1 MQIKTHNILDF
12 LELVEKYQK
21 DGKAAREY
29 VISSYNHEQ
38 IKQLAFP
45 NYSEL
50 EKFCNEM
57 GVLNITDKFLEL
69 TNLGEKILGTL
80 YKEKIKEIFVLECFL
95 KGKLSKDVL
104 QAVNNFHVNDDKTM
118 WCYKKELYGLF
129 TEPKI
134 LPILRD
140 TNFLKKDPNG
150 EKVTI
155 NQKFLSALNIELK
168 KIVSKKPPKSQAE
181 LEKELEE
188 ERENKKKIGAGAEI
202 IVLEFEKN
210 QSRKAKR
217 ISQEDAEAGYDIE
230 SQDEDGNV
238 RWIEVKGSTGDE
250 FNIYWTKNEIK
261 TARKNRDKYW
271 LYFVPG
277 VDIKSKKFKE
287 PELYPDP
294 IASIL
299 ESKQYKEKKET
310 LHLIKNNSEEN

>member
-21 DGKAAREY
+21 DSKATREY
-29 VISSYNHEQ
+29 VTSSYNHEH

-45 NYSEL
+45 NYPEL

-57 GVLNITDKFLEL
+57 GVLDITDKFLEL
-69 TNLGEKILGTL
+69 TSLGEKILGTL
-80 YKEKIKEIFVLECFL
+80 DKEKIKEIFVLECFL
-95 KGKLSKDVL
+95 NGKLSKDVL

-118 WCYKKELYGLF
+118 SYPKKDLFGLF

-134 LPILRD
+134 LVILND
-140 TNFLKKDPNG
+140 TNFLKKNG
-150 EKVTI
+150 KIVTI

-188 ERENKKKIGAGAEI
+188 ERKNKKEIGERAEI

-217 ISQEDAEAGYDIE
+217 ISQENASAGYDIE

-238 RWIEVKGSTGDE
+238 RLIEVKGSTGDE
-250 FNIYWTKNEIK
+250 FDIYWSQNEIK
-261 TARKNRDKYW
+261 TARENRDKYW

-277 VDIKSKKFKE
+277 VDIKSKTSKE

>member
-1 MQIKTHNILDF
+1 
-12 LELVEKYQK
+12 
-21 DGKAAREY
+21 
-29 VISSYNHEQ
+29 
-38 IKQLAFP
+38 
-45 NYSEL
+45 
-50 EKFCNEM
+50 
-57 GVLNITDKFLEL
+57 
-69 TNLGEKILGTL
+69 
-80 YKEKIKEIFVLECFL
+80 
-95 KGKLSKDVL
+95 
-104 QAVNNFHVNDDKTM
+104 M
-118 WCYKKELYGLF
+118 WCTKKDLFELF
-129 TEPKI
+129 TETEI
-134 LPILRD
+134 FPILYE
-140 TNFLKKDPNG
+140 TKFLKKDG
-150 EKVTI
+150 GKVTI
-155 NQKFLSALNIELK
+155 DQKFLPALNIELK
-168 KIVSKKPPKSQAE
+168 KIVRKKPPKSQAQ

-188 ERENKKKIGAGAEI
+188 ERENKKRIGERAEI

-238 RWIEVKGSTGDE
+238 RFIEVKGSTGDE

-299 ESKQYKEKKET
+299 DRVGKEYEVKEAT
-310 LHLIKNNSEEN
+310 LHLIKNKSEEN

>member
-1 MQIKTHNILDF
+1 
-12 LELVEKYQK
+12 
-21 DGKAAREY
+21 
-29 VISSYNHEQ
+29 
-38 IKQLAFP
+38 
-45 NYSEL
+45 
-50 EKFCNEM
+50 M
-57 GVLNITDKFLEL
+57 GVLDITDKFLEL

-118 WCYKKELYGLF
+118 WYPKKDLF
-129 TEPKI
+129 ALFIEPKI
-134 LPILRD
+134 LVILND
-140 TNFLKKDPNG
+140 TNFLKKNG
-150 EKVTI
+150 EIVTI
-155 NQKFLSALNIELK
+155 NQKFMPALNNELK
-168 KIVSKKPPKSQAE
+168 KVVRKKPPKSQAQ

-188 ERENKKKIGAGAEI
+188 ERENKKRIGEIAEN

-230 SQDEDGNV
+230 SLDEDGNV
-238 RWIEVKGSTGDE
+238 RLIEVKGSTGDE

-277 VDIKSKKFKE
+277 VDIKSEKFNE

-299 ESKQYKEKKET
+299 DSNQFTEIKEET
-310 LHLIKNNSEEN
+310 LHLIKNKSEEN

>member
-12 LELVEKYQK
+12 LKLVKKYQK
-21 DGKAAREY
+21 DGKSSREH

-80 YKEKIKEIFVLECFL
+80 DKEKIKEIFVLECFL
-95 KGKLSKDVL
+95 NGKLSKDVL

-118 WCYKKELYGLF
+118 WYPKKDLF
-129 TEPKI
+129 ALFIEPKI
-134 LPILRD
+134 LPILVD
-140 TNFLKKDPNG
+140 TNFLKKPG

-155 NQKFLSALNIELK
+155 NQKFLPALSIALK
-168 KIVSKKPPKSQAE
+168 KFVRKKPPKSQAQ
-181 LEKELEE
+181 LEKELER
-188 ERENKKKIGAGAEI
+188 ERENKKKIGERAEI

-217 ISQEDAEAGYDIE
+217 ISQENASAGYDIE

-238 RWIEVKGSTGDE
+238 RLIEVKGSTGDE
-250 FNIYWTKNEIK
+250 FDIYWSQNEIK
-261 TARKNRDKYW
+261 TASENRDKYW

-277 VDIKSKKFKE
+277 VDIKSKTSKE

>member
-12 LELVEKYQK
+12 LELVKKYQK

-29 VISSYNHEQ
+29 VTSSYNHEH

-45 NYSEL
+45 NYPEL

-69 TNLGEKILGTL
+69 TSLGEKILGTL
-80 YKEKIKEIFVLECFL
+80 DKEKIKEIFVLECFL
-95 KGKLSKDVL
+95 NGKLSRDVL
-104 QAVNNFHVNDDKTM
+104 HAVNNFHANDDKTR
-118 WCYKKELYGLF
+118 WYPKKDLF
-129 TEPKI
+129 HLFINPKT
-134 LPILRD
+134 LPILID
-140 TNFLKKDPNG
+140 TNFLCKNG
-150 EKVTI
+150 KKVTI
-155 NQKFLSALNIELK
+155 NQKFLPALSIELK
-168 KIVSKKPPKSQAE
+168 KIVRKKPAKSQAQ
-181 LEKELEE
+181 LEKELER
-188 ERENKKKIGAGAEI
+188 EREAKKMIGEIAEN

-210 QSRKAKR
+210 QSRKVKR
-217 ISQEDAEAGYDIE
+217 ISQENANAGYDIE

-238 RWIEVKGSTGDE
+238 RLIEVKGSTGDE
-250 FNIYWTKNEIK
+250 FDIYWSQNEIK
-261 TARKNRDKYW
+261 TARENRDKYW

-277 VDIKSKKFKE
+277 VDIKSKTSKE

-310 LHLIKNNSEEN
+310 LHIIKNNSEEN

>member
-1 MQIKTHNILDF
+1 MEIKIHNILDF
-12 LELVEKYQK
+12 LELVKKYQN
-21 DGKAAREY
+21 DGKSSREH
-29 VISSYNHEQ
+29 VISSYKFEP
-38 IKQLAFP
+38 IKQLAFT
-45 NYSEL
+45 NYPEL

-57 GVLNITDKFLEL
+57 GVLGITDKFLEL
-69 TNLGEKILGTL
+69 SILGEKILGTL
-80 YKEKIKEIFVLECFL
+80 DKEKIKEIFVLECFL
-95 KGKLSKDVL
+95 NGKLSKDVL

-118 WCYKKELYGLF
+118 SYPKKDLYGLF

-134 LPILRD
+134 LPILID
-140 TNFLKKDPNG
+140 TDFLKKNG
-150 EKVTI
+150 EVTI

-168 KIVSKKPPKSQAE
+168 KIVRKKPPKSQAQ

-188 ERENKKKIGAGAEI
+188 ERKNKKEIGERAEI

-217 ISQEDAEAGYDIE
+217 ISQENASAGYDIE

-238 RWIEVKGSTGDE
+238 RLIEVKGSTGDE

-277 VDIKSKKFKE
+277 VDIKSEKFKE

-299 ESKQYKEKKET
+299 DSNQFTEIKEET
-310 LHLIKNNSEEN
+310 LHLIKNKSEEN

>member
-1 MQIKTHNILDF
+1 MEIKIHNILDF
-12 LELVEKYQK
+12 LELVKKYQND
-21 DGKAAREY
+21 DGKSSREH
-29 VISSYNHEQ
+29 VISSYKFEP
-38 IKQLAFP
+38 IKQLAFT
-45 NYSEL
+45 NYPEL

-57 GVLNITDKFLEL
+57 GVLGITDKFLEL
-69 TNLGEKILGTL
+69 SILGEKILGTL
-80 YKEKIKEIFVLECFL
+80 DKEKIKEIFVLECFL
-95 KGKLSKDVL
+95 NGKLSKDVL

-118 WCYKKELYGLF
+118 WCYKKKLYGLF

-134 LPILRD
+134 LPILID
-140 TNFLKKDPNG
+140 TNFLKKNG

-188 ERENKKKIGAGAEI
+188 ERENKKKIGARAEI

-238 RWIEVKGSTGDE
+238 RFIEVKGSTGDE

-277 VDIKSKKFKE
+277 VDIKSEKFKE